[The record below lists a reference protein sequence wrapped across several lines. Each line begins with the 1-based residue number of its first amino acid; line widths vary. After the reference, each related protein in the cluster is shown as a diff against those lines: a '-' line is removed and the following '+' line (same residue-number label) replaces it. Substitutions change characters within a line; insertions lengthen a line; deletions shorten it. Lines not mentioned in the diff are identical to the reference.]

1 MIIEF
6 DGYGINEYVA
16 GQCVSITKLK
26 RMYLN
31 VKHEGISNGG
41 VIDLFCVRHNYDHIP
56 CSFCKDFISEIV
68 INLDTDYI
76 YLPNSISLSLSFA
89 FVYRTFLPST

>member
-41 VIDLFCVRHNYDHIP
+41 
-56 CSFCKDFISEIV
+56 
-68 INLDTDYI
+68 
-76 YLPNSISLSLSFA
+76 A
-89 FVYRTFLPST
+89 